1 MKVFF
6 RTDAS
11 RLIGTGHVMR
21 CLTLAEYLKR
31 RGVEVGFVC
40 RELPGHLCELIEG
53 RGLALWRLPGPDQV
67 SSDVDPNDYRRWL
80 AVKWQQD
87 AEETGAA
94 LKRSGVVCDWL
105 VVDHYGLDAR
115 WQQAVRQRANRI
127 MVIDDL
133 ANRLHDCDLLLDQN
147 FYLDFEHRYD
157 KLTPKRCRRLLGP
170 AYALLRP
177 EFLEVQRTLRPRDG
191 RIKRVLVFYGGC
203 DVTGETLKTLRG
215 VMRLRP
221 RGVDFD
227 FVVGTVNEKAVEIRR
242 LASEWSGVA
251 CHTNVSRMAEMMG
264 RADLA
269 FGGGG
274 TTTWERCFLGLPTA
288 TVEVAE
294 NQRVMLHALLQRE
307 AVWHLG
313 RHDEVSDDT
322 IFRTLQ
328 RVLGAPDDVRT
339 VGQNAMRIMAER
351 SVGDE
356 CPVAE
361 AMWQLS

>member
-1 MKVFF
+1 MNVFF

-21 CLTLAEYLKR
+21 CLTLAEYLTR

-40 RELPGHLCELIEG
+40 RELPGHLCDLVED
-53 RGLALWRLPGPDQV
+53 RGFRVKHLPGPDQD

-80 AVKWQQD
+80 AVPWQRD
-87 AEETGAA
+87 AEETKAV
-94 LKRSGVVCDWL
+94 LERSGAGSDWL
-105 VVDHYGLDAR
+105 VVDHYGLDVR
-115 WQQAVRQRANRI
+115 WERAVRERAKHL

-133 ANRLHDCDLLLDQN
+133 ADRSHDCDLLLDQN

-177 EFLEVQRTLRPRDG
+177 EFFEIRRTLRPRDG

-221 RGVDFD
+221 KGVDFD
-227 FVVGTVNEKAVEIRR
+227 FVLGTANETAVRIRK

-274 TTTWERCFLGLPTA
+274 TTTWERCFLGLPA
-288 TVEVAE
+288 AAVELAD
-294 NQRVMLHALLQRE
+294 NQHTMLQALAQRD

-322 IFRTLQ
+322 ILRILQ
-328 RVLGAPDDVRT
+328 RVLGAPDEVRA
-339 VGQNAMRIMAER
+339 VGQNATSIMAER
-351 SVGDE
+351 STEDE

-361 AMWQLS
+361 AMGQLS